1 MGDLGVH
8 VTDSFKKKKKGV
20 ALTSEHWSVGAA
32 APLELWKV

>member
-8 VTDSFKKKKKGV
+8 VTDSLKKEKRV